1 LMNAL
6 QAQPHLQNI
15 PVIVLTS
22 RTAAKHREKA
32 NALGAKG
39 FVVKPY
45 DEHELINL
53 VVRLVGKSEHQ
64 KPVTV

>member
-1 LMNAL
+1 MNGYELLNAL
-6 QAQPHLQNI
+6 KAQPRLQDI

-32 NALGAKG
+32 SALGAKG

-45 DEHELINL
+45 DDHELIDL
-53 VVRLVGKSEHQ
+53 ILGLAGKSEH
-64 KPVTV
+64 